1 MSIAPFIMC
10 GILNWFSPPSYPQ
23 LGLTHQIDL
32 ILDLILV
39 CIWYN
44 TLSIHFTII
53 NSDILPWTVTFTIID
68 SDIYHRK
75 QWHLSSSTVIFT
87 IIDSDIYHR
96 KQWHLSSSTVIFT
109 IIDSDIYHHW
119 QWYLPSLMV
128 TFYHVHVLGAVVSHA
143 VLDREGTYHV
153 HRCSWLV
160 SCACHRGQ
168 WLCTCR
174 HPHQTPSHPGQR
186 AHSGF
191 HHTYSRWLVDSP
203 CMAVWCGYGQ
213 SATNTKQRFSVFPA
227 IFYIF
232 IFYCFQSP

>member
-1 MSIAPFIMC
+1 MWRIVLCMSIAPFIMC

-87 IIDSDIYHR
+87 IIDSDIYH
-96 KQWHLSSSTVIFT
+96 
-109 IIDSDIYHHW
+109 HW
-119 QWYLPSLMV
+119 QWYLPSLTV
-128 TFYHVHVLGAVVSHA
+128 IFTIIDGDILP
-143 VLDREGTYHV
+143 RT
-153 HRCSWLV
+153 CSWCCSQ
-160 SCACHRGQ
+160 SC
-168 WLCTCR
+168 
-174 HPHQTPSHPGQR
+174 
-186 AHSGF
+186 
-191 HHTYSRWLVDSP
+191 
-203 CMAVWCGYGQ
+203 
-213 SATNTKQRFSVFPA
+213 
-227 IFYIF
+227 
-232 IFYCFQSP
+232 CFRPWRYLPRT